1 MNTLKLAIACKNRD
15 SARAYAAEIGA
26 VLFTSNSS
34 STDHLPFAA
43 MIVGTT
49 DNLESAKAVGDAG
62 LYLVCERTIK
72 NQPPHTLAKPDL
84 PGIVGL
90 FPMVAHPVAGASA
103 SDAHWR
109 DNHAPLALEVHTR
122 MTHYYQ
128 YAILHTFNGPAL
140 NGIAAC
146 CCATE
151 DDLRHHF
158 YGTPDGEQRILSDI
172 RKFADTKRSPRRVI
186 AIAESFVK

>member
-1 MNTLKLAIACKNRD
+1 MNTLKLAIACKSRD
-15 SARAYAAEIGA
+15 NASAYAAEIGA
-26 VLFTSNSS
+26 VLFSSNSA

-49 DNLESAKAVGDAG
+49 DDLEKAKGVGDAG

-72 NQPPHTLAKPDL
+72 NQPLHALAKPDL

-128 YAILHTFNGPAL
+128 YAILHAFNGPAL

-151 DDLRHHF
+151 DDLRHYL
-158 YGTPDGEQRILSDI
+158 YGTPDGEQQILQDI

-186 AIAESFVK
+186 ATAESFVW